1 MPFPEPETTLAA
13 TIVNADEE
21 SIIEP
26 KVARPVASCEVFTN
40 CQSLTRIFNH
50 LHQDSMT
57 YEIRLGNENF
67 SALFFREVLRGQK

>member
-13 TIVNADEE
+13 TIVIADEE

-40 CQSLTRIFNH
+40 FQSLTRIFNR

-57 YEIRLGNENF
+57 YEIG
-67 SALFFREVLRGQK
+67 